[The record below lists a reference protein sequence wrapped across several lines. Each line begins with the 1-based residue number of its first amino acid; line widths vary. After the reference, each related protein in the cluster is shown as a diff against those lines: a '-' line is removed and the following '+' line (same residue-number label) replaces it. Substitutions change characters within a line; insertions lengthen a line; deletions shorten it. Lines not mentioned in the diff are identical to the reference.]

1 MRGPISPAVLLAAV
15 SIRALASTACG
26 PAPDVGKAVQ
36 IADVTT
42 GWFDAGITN
51 GQNKLVPSVTFKLKN
66 VSNEPVTVLQAN
78 VLFHRVNSAEEWG
91 DGFLKV
97 TGTEGLAPGAT
108 TDPLVVKSPLGYTSD
123 APRADMLKNAQFVD
137 AKVRILAKSG
147 SGNWTPL
154 GEYPIERRLLT
165 PGNQ

>member
-1 MRGPISPAVLLAAV
+1 MRGSIFPAILIA
-15 SIRALASTACG
+15 SGTIFTLASTACG
-26 PAPDVGKAVQ
+26 PAPDISKAVQ
-36 IADVTT
+36 ITDVTT
-42 GWFDAGITN
+42 GWFDVGITN
-51 GQNKLVPSVTFKLKN
+51 GQNKLVPSVTFKLRN
-66 VSNEPVTVLQAN
+66 VSDEPITVLQAN

-108 TDPLVVKSPLGYTSD
+108 TDPLNVKSPLGYTSD
-123 APRADMLKNAQFVD
+123 APRADMLKHSQFVD

-165 PGNQ
+165 PGDQ